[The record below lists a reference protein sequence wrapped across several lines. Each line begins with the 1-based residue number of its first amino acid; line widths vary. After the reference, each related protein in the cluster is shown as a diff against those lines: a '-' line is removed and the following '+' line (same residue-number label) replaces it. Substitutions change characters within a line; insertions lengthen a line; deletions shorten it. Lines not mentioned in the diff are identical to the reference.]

1 MSDTSPK
8 ERKIDKNNIAGAETR
23 FATYCHPPS
32 YGQPDL
38 HVVKHVL
45 HTKDGEQIPYIGLR
59 YNYQRPYYITK
70 KGMRN
75 HKEKKESEKLEHV
88 HRFVSSESQLTNN
101 IKKALDIFGDNNRRK
116 QLLRNPYIY
125 GVDITSTA
133 VLKHEEQ
140 LKAEVWGFNTPNT
153 VACTDTETD
162 VRFGTGEIVMQ
173 TISMKSRVFTC
184 IKRSFFAGYSNV
196 EERLQEALLKYLG
209 DDVKER
215 GIVWELKFVD
225 TQAEIVMAVMEK
237 AHEWKPDFLAIWN
250 KEFDMKKMIEAL
262 KQADIDP
269 AIVFSDPKV
278 PMAYKHFEFILGAAT
293 RIKSDGS
300 TMSLTPSQRWHVTK
314 TPASF
319 VVIDAMCAY
328 RQIRTGEQEEPSYGL
343 DYLMDINIERQKLKF
358 DKADG
363 YVKLAW
369 HEFMQTYHPFEYVI
383 YNVFDCVGM
392 EMLDEKTTDLSIKI
406 SMFSGSTDY
415 ANFPS
420 QPKRLCN
427 EFHWHL
433 LENGEVLGTTSD
445 QMRDANDER
454 TVDGKDWIT
463 MLPAHLVVD
472 TGLRI
477 TKEFSTRSTARAHT
491 WDLDIA
497 GTYPTNGQ
505 VGNVSKSTT
514 KREIIGIDGISE
526 NIKRRIGI
534 NLAGGHVNAVEICVD
549 VFGAPTQDEMVEMFI
564 RENRA
569 A

>member
-1 MSDTSPK
+1 MSKQPP
-8 ERKIDKNNIAGAETR
+8 KIDKSNIIGAETR
-23 FATYCHPPS
+23 FAVYCHPPS
-32 YGQPDL
+32 HDKPDL
-38 HVVKHVL
+38 HVIKHVL
-45 HTKDGEQIPYIGLR
+45 HTKDGQQIPYIGLR
-59 YNYQRPYYITK
+59 YDYKRPYWITK
-70 KGMRN
+70 KGMQN
-75 HKEKKESEKLEHV
+75 HREKKESEKLEHL
-88 HRFVSSESQLTNN
+88 HRFESTEAKLTYN
-101 IKKALDIFGDNNRRK
+101 IKKALNIYSDNGRRK

-125 GVDITSTA
+125 GIDITSTA

-140 LKAEVWGFNTPNT
+140 LKAEAWGLNTPNT

-162 VRFGTGEIVMQ
+162 VKHGTGEIIMQ
-173 TISMKSRVFTC
+173 TISMKDRVFTC
-184 IKRSFFAGYSNV
+184 IKKSFFEGYVDV
-196 EERLQEALLKYLG
+196 EQRLQEKLLEYLA

-215 GIVWELKFVD
+215 GIKWELKFVD
-225 TQAEIVMAVMEK
+225 TQADIVMAVLEK

-269 AIVFSDPKV
+269 AVVFSDPKV
-278 PMAYKHFEFILGAAT
+278 PLEYRHFEFILGSAT
-293 RIKSDGS
+293 RIKSDGT

-314 TPASF
+314 CPASF
-319 VVIDAMCAY
+319 IIIDAMCAY
-328 RQIRTGEQEEPSYGL
+328 RQIRTGEQEEPEYSL
-343 DYLMDINIERQKLKF
+343 DYLMDLNIQRQKLKF

-369 HEFMQTYHPFEYVI
+369 HEFMQTYYPFEYVI

-392 EMLDEKTTDLSIKI
+392 EMLDEKTTDLAIKI
-406 SMFSGSTDY
+406 SMFSGCTDY

-433 LENGEVLGTTSD
+433 QENGEVLGTTSD
-445 QMRDANDER
+445 QMRDENDAR

-463 MLPAHLVVD
+463 MLPAHLVID
-472 TGLRI
+472 NGLRI

-505 VGNVSKSTT
+505 VANISKTTT
-514 KREIIGIDGISE
+514 KREILGIEGISE
-526 NIKRRIGI
+526 QIKRRAGI
-534 NLAGGHVNAVEICVD
+534 NLAGGHVNAVEIVCD
-549 VFGAPTQDEMVEMFI
+549 IMGGPSLDKMVEAFV
-564 RENRA
+564 RENAVPRK
-569 A
+569 